1 VKKQPR
7 RKWFFLILF
16 MLIVVIV
23 GSVVWYYTT
32 QNQSVEREKEWLVE
46 AEIIDDYYDS
56 DRDVAVFLLNLSSSY
71 ENVNF
76 TAFKVKGS
84 DKEITVNELVLD
96 TGLVYGLEIERYKS
110 YAEEYG
116 YYEITFQLFFHDANT
131 GEFLEGGEVVV
142 TPPEVDGFDEL

>member
-1 VKKQPR
+1 MPRRVKKQPR

-16 MLIVVIV
+16 MLMVVIV

-56 DRDVAVFLLNLSSSY
+56 ERDVAVFLLNLSSSY

-96 TGLVYGLEIERYKS
+96 TGLVYGLEIERYKR

-116 YYEITFQLFFHDANT
+116 YYEITFQ
-131 GEFLEGGEVVV
+131 
-142 TPPEVDGFDEL
+142 